1 MNKQVEEEAPES
13 IRIEPEPEATYE
25 YRFLKLTNGDDI
37 LCQVPVIQVMQEML
51 LVRYPLKVSTMFDP
65 SSEEAIYLFTPWV
78 PFTSQELI
86 TINKLTIVT
95 YTTVRDMVKNIY
107 EQKIESM
114 KKQSLQAVSLPN
126 HPSSDVDPVIDPDVD
141 EDAVPGPVKKPW
153 LN

>member
-1 MNKQVEEEAPES
+1 
-13 IRIEPEPEATYE
+13 
-25 YRFLKLTNGDDI
+25 
-37 LCQVPVIQVMQEML
+37 
-51 LVRYPLKVSTMFDP
+51 MFDP